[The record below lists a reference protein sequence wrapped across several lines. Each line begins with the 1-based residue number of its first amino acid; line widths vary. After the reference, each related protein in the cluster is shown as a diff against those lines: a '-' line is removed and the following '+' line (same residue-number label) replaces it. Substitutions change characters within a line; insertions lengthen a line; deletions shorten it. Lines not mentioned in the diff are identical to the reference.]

1 MAVEDRSKTDNP
13 MSGISKV
20 MSSFRFIDLFCGIG
34 GFHRALSD
42 LGGTCVFASDIDTKC
57 QDVYERN
64 FRLRPVGDICAVRSE
79 DVPDHDV
86 LCGGFPCQ
94 PFSTAGHREA
104 FDDTRGTLFQEIAR
118 IVRDKKPKVLL
129 LENVK
134 GIKNIQGGHV
144 YRVILGVFESLG
156 YTVKDVVLS
165 PDMFGVPQRRERV
178 YFIGIRNDL
187 GVATLPPLPT
197 KTPCTVLDTSVDST
211 YRIAPELRSVFSAWD
226 EMIPVLAG
234 TTVGVPILL
243 DYFTA
248 DETAP
253 GTQAWKRTY
262 ILKNKAVY
270 AAHKDAWDT
279 WMARHDT
286 LLKKKAV
293 YRKLEWQAGKMKRED
308 TVLNGHFIQMR
319 QSGIRIK
326 NATTFPTLVA
336 IVQTSIVGSAGRYIT
351 PRECARLQSF
361 PDSHILHEQDRIAY
375 KQLGNSVNVNV
386 VHHVARHAL
395 SLAGLTE

>member
-1 MAVEDRSKTDNP
+1 
-13 MSGISKV
+13 
-20 MSSFRFIDLFCGIG
+20 
-34 GFHRALSD
+34 
-42 LGGTCVFASDIDTKC
+42 VFASDIDTKC

-234 TTVGVPILL
+234 TTALLLIHGASTGRWSEALLAALALALAVLPNEIPVVLALFLALGAVRLGRIGVLARWP
-243 DYFTA
+243 
-248 DETAP
+248 
-253 GTQAWKRTY
+253 
-262 ILKNKAVY
+262 
-270 AAHKDAWDT
+270 AA
-279 WMARHDT
+279 
-286 LLKKKAV
+286 
-293 YRKLEWQAGKMKRED
+293 
-308 TVLNGHFIQMR
+308 
-319 QSGIRIK
+319 
-326 NATTFPTLVA
+326 
-336 IVQTSIVGSAGRYIT
+336 
-351 PRECARLQSF
+351 
-361 PDSHILHEQDRIAY
+361 
-375 KQLGNSVNVNV
+375 
-386 VHHVARHAL
+386 VARRLPRPAT
-395 SLAGLTE
+395 AGQPWRPEVVRSCPG